1 MKKIVLTNR
10 FRRNIWGVIFA
21 LPATILF
28 AIFAAYPIFQTFYL
42 SFFSY
47 NLAKPKQFVGL
58 ENYIY
63 LLNDTVFKTSI
74 INTFMYAI
82 LTYLPTLIIA
92 LVLAL
97 VLNTKIPGRGFLRML
112 NFIPVVVSW
121 VIMAVIWK
129 MMFHQNG
136 LINVF
141 LEQIGLPAVDWLLS
155 EEWAPWAIIIP
166 SIWKEVGFYMVIFLA
181 GLQNIP
187 YAYYEASMIDGASR
201 WQSFKY
207 ITIPLL
213 RPTLV
218 LSIVISII
226 NGLKVFTPQFVM
238 TQGGPAGAT
247 KVMALIIYQTAFAY
261 NRIGRASAM
270 SVILFIIILVLTLV
284 QNKAYGTEKE

>member
-1 MKKIVLTNR
+1 MKKIALTNR

-21 LPATILF
+21 LPATVLF

-42 SFFSY
+42 GFFSY
-47 NLAKPKQFVGL
+47 DLAKPKRFVGL
-58 ENYIY
+58 DNYLY
-63 LLNDTVFKTSI
+63 LLNDPVFKSSI
-74 INTFMYAI
+74 INTFLYAI
-82 LTYLPTLIIA
+82 ETYIPTLIIA
-92 LVLAL
+92 LALAL
-97 VLNTKIPGRGFLRML
+97 VLNQKIPGRGFWRML
-112 NFIPVVVSW
+112 NFIPVVISW

-129 MMFHQNG
+129 LLFHQNG

-141 LEQIGLPAVDWLLS
+141 LGKMGIPAVNWLLS
-155 EEWAPWAIIIP
+155 EEMAPWAIVIP

-201 WQSFKY
+201 LQSFRY
-207 ITIPLL
+207 ITVPLL

-218 LSIVISII
+218 LSIIISII

-247 KVMALIIYQTAFAY
+247 RVMALIIYQTAFKY
-261 NRIGRASAM
+261 NRIGRAAAM
-270 SVILFIIILVLTLV
+270 SVILFIIILALTLI
-284 QNKAYGTEKE
+284 QNKTYGTEKR